1 MGKNFALIA
10 SDLHLKKRTWSNR
23 PIEGDAY
30 FAWEQIVDTAI
41 REAVEVV
48 ILAGD
53 ILDKQINGSG
63 PIVKLQEG
71 IEKLGAAG
79 IKTLFIQGQHE
90 YQEMP
95 WASLSKHAI
104 HLHRNE
110 ATSLDPFIEV
120 AGYTIAGIDFQAK
133 ERLQDELSYV
143 AETLKSPPE
152 KTILVTHQVWE
163 EWMGERALP
172 QGKLADVNNW
182 LPGLGLL
189 ITGDLHESRLE
200 DEPLRVLSP
209 GSTCMQSISEP
220 EDKYVYLLSSS
231 DGPLDPQSTTSD
243 VSRGSSAGSLEIR
256 RSALLGRPFIDWPF
270 MGTVE
275 DIEDCIREYYTV
287 YEDSQSHA
295 EQHSIPEEIC
305 KPLVRFQ
312 YGHSLSGEVHR
323 LEKLVGDTG
332 HIFWKEHVPKD
343 VVADEIITSGD
354 HVTMESLLKSVECND
369 SVRQLAER
377 LLAGGDPNQELHR
390 WHKEQLTNEGN

>member
-1 MGKNFALIA
+1 MGDYFALVA

-23 PIEGDAY
+23 PIEGDSY
-30 FAWEQIVDTAI
+30 FAWEQIVDRAI
-41 REAVEVV
+41 AVEVEVV

-104 HLHRNE
+104 HLHRNVVAALAPSIE
-110 ATSLDPFIEV
+110 A

-143 AETLKSPPE
+143 AETLKAPPE
-152 KTILVTHQVWE
+152 KTILVMHQVWE

-172 QGKLADVNNW
+172 QGKLSDVDNW

-189 ITGDLHESRLE
+189 ITGDLHESHVE
-200 DEPLRVLSP
+200 TEPIGPPLDASLPAKWRRNKILSP

-220 EDKYVYLLSSS
+220 EDKYMYFLSSV
-231 DGPLDPQSTTSD
+231 D
-243 VSRGSSAGSLEIR
+243 GSLEIKKNT
-256 RSALLGRPFIDWPF
+256 LLGRPFIDWPF
-270 MGTVE
+270 IGTVA

-295 EQHSIPEEIC
+295 EQHSIPAEIC

-312 YGHSLSGEVHR
+312 YDHSLSGDAHR
-323 LEKLVGDTG
+323 LEKLVGDSAYT
-332 HIFWKEHVPKD
+332 FWKEHAPKD
-343 VVADEIITSGD
+343 NNEEDSVVVSGNN
-354 HVTMESLLKSVECND
+354 VTMESLLTSVECEED
-369 SVRQLAER
+369 VRQVAER
-377 LLAGGDPNQELHR
+377 LISSGDPYEELKR
-390 WHKEQLTNEGN
+390 WNNEQADESH

>member
-1 MGKNFALIA
+1 MGDYFALVA

-23 PIEGDAY
+23 PIEGDSY
-30 FAWEQIVDTAI
+30 FAWEQIVDRAI
-41 REAVEVV
+41 AVEVEVV

-152 KTILVTHQVWE
+152 KTILVMHQVWE

-172 QGKLADVNNW
+172 QGKLSDVDNW

-189 ITGDLHESRLE
+189 ITGDLHESHVE

-220 EDKYVYLLSSS
+220 EDKYMYFLSSV
-231 DGPLDPQSTTSD
+231 D
-243 VSRGSSAGSLEIR
+243 GSLEIKKNT
-256 RSALLGRPFIDWPF
+256 LLGRPFIDWPF
-270 MGTVE
+270 IGTVA

-295 EQHSIPEEIC
+295 EQHSIPAEIC

-312 YGHSLSGEVHR
+312 YEHSLSGEIHR

-332 HIFWKEHVPKD
+332 HIFWKEHAPKD

-354 HVTMESLLKSVECND
+354 HITMESLLKSAECDD

-390 WHKEQLTNEGN
+390 WHKERLTNEGN

>member
-1 MGKNFALIA
+1 MDDYFALAA

-23 PIEGDAY
+23 PIEGDSY
-30 FAWEQIVDTAI
+30 FAWEQTVNLAI
-41 REAVEVV
+41 RKEVEVV

-53 ILDKQINGSG
+53 ILDRQINGSE
-63 PIVKLQEG
+63 PILKLQEG

-110 ATSLDPFIEV
+110 SMEV
-120 AGYTIAGIDFQAK
+120 AGYTIVGIDFQAK

-143 AETLKSPPE
+143 AETLMAAPE
-152 KTILVTHQVWE
+152 KTILVMHQVWE

-172 QGKLADVNNW
+172 QGRLEDVSKW

-200 DEPLRVLSP
+200 DDSLRVLSP

-220 EDKYVYLLSSS
+220 EEKYTYLLSSL
-231 DGPLDPQSTTSD
+231 G
-243 VSRGSSAGSLEIR
+243 GSLEISK
-256 RSALLGRPFIDWPF
+256 SALLGRPFIDWPF
-270 MGTVE
+270 FWTVA

-287 YEDSQSHA
+287 YEVSQSHA
-295 EQHSIPEEIC
+295 EQHSIPQEIC
-305 KPLVRFQ
+305 TPLVRFQ
-312 YGHSLSGEVHR
+312 YDHSLSGDMHR
-323 LEKLVGDTG
+323 LEKLVGDSG
-332 HIFWKEHVPKD
+332 HIFWKEHSPK
-343 VVADEIITSGD
+343 TSEEQEAIASGKN
-354 HVTMESLLKSVECND
+354 VTMESLLKSVECGKD
-369 SVRQLAER
+369 VRQLAER
-377 LLAGGDPNQELHR
+377 LLSGGDPSEELRR
-390 WHKEQLTNEGN
+390 WHKEQLTNESN

>member
-1 MGKNFALIA
+1 MDKSFALVA

-23 PIEGDAY
+23 PIEGDSY
-30 FAWEQIVDTAI
+30 FAWDQIVDTAI

-152 KTILVTHQVWE
+152 KTILVMHQVWE

-220 EDKYVYLLSSS
+220 EDKYVYLLSS
-231 DGPLDPQSTTSD
+231 
-243 VSRGSSAGSLEIR
+243 AGGYLEIR

-270 MGTVE
+270 IGTVA

-312 YGHSLSGEVHR
+312 YDHSLSGDMHR

-332 HIFWKEHVPKD
+332 HIFWKEHAPKD
-343 VVADEIITSGD
+343 FNEEDSVVVSDNHI
-354 HVTMESLLKSVECND
+354 TMESLLQSVECAED
-369 SVRQLAER
+369 VRQIAER
-377 LLAGGDPNQELHR
+377 LISSGDPAEELKR
-390 WHKEQLTNEGN
+390 WQKEQFDESH

>member
-23 PIEGDAY
+23 PIEGDSY

-104 HLHRNE
+104 HLHRNFVE
-110 ATSLDPFIEV
+110 I

-200 DEPLRVLSP
+200 DELLRVLSP

-231 DGPLDPQSTTSD
+231 
-243 VSRGSSAGSLEIR
+243 AGSLEIS

-270 MGTVE
+270 IGTVA

-312 YGHSLSGEVHR
+312 YGHSLSGEMHR

-343 VVADEIITSGD
+343 VVAEEIITSGD
-354 HVTMESLLKSVECND
+354 HVTMESLLKSVECDD

>member
-1 MGKNFALIA
+1 MGKNFALVA

-23 PIEGDAY
+23 PIEGDSY
-30 FAWEQIVDTAI
+30 FAWDQIVDTAI
-41 REAVEVV
+41 REAVAVV

-104 HLHRNE
+104 HLHRN
-110 ATSLDPFIEV
+110 FVEV
-120 AGYTIAGIDFQAK
+120 AGYTIVGIDFQAK

-143 AETLKSPPE
+143 AETLKAPPE
-152 KTILVTHQVWE
+152 KTILVMHQVWE

-182 LPGLGLL
+182 LPELGLL
-189 ITGDLHESRLE
+189 ITGDLHESKWLGLLITGDLHE
-200 DEPLRVLSP
+200 SKCGFLHGQNTLSP

-220 EDKYVYLLSSS
+220 EDKYMYLLSEWEE
-231 DGPLDPQSTTSD
+231 G
-243 VSRGSSAGSLEIR
+243 
-256 RSALLGRPFIDWPF
+256 RSGIKTNASHRSLLGRPFIDWPLF
-270 MGTVE
+270 GTVA

-305 KPLVRFQ
+305 KPIVRFQ
-312 YGHSLSGEVHR
+312 YDHSLSGDMHR

-332 HIFWKEHVPKD
+332 HIFWKDHAPKD
-343 VVADEIITSGD
+343 FNEEDSVVVSDNHI
-354 HVTMESLLKSVECND
+354 TMESLVQSVECD
-369 SVRQLAER
+369 EDVRHIAER
-377 LLAGGDPNQELHR
+377 LISSGDPAEELKR
-390 WHKEQLTNEGN
+390 WQKEQFDESH

>member
-1 MGKNFALIA
+1 MGDYFALVA

-23 PIEGDAY
+23 PIEGDSY
-30 FAWEQIVDTAI
+30 FAWEQIVDRAI
-41 REAVEVV
+41 AVEVEVV

-152 KTILVTHQVWE
+152 KTILVMHQVWE

-220 EDKYVYLLSSS
+220 EDKYVYLLSS
-231 DGPLDPQSTTSD
+231 
-243 VSRGSSAGSLEIR
+243 AGGYLEIR

-270 MGTVE
+270 IGTVA

-295 EQHSIPEEIC
+295 EQHSIPAEIC

-312 YGHSLSGEVHR
+312 YDHSLSGDAHR
-323 LEKLVGDTG
+323 LEKLVGDSAYT
-332 HIFWKEHVPKD
+332 FWKEHAPKD
-343 VVADEIITSGD
+343 NNEEDSVVVSGNN
-354 HVTMESLLKSVECND
+354 VTMESLLTSVECEED
-369 SVRQLAER
+369 VRQVAER
-377 LLAGGDPNQELHR
+377 LISSGDPYEELKR
-390 WHKEQLTNEGN
+390 WNNEQADESH